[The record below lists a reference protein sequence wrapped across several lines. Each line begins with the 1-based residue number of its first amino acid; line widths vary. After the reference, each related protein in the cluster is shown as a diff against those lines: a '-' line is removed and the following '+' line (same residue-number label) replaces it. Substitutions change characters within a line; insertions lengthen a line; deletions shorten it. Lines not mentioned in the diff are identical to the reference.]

1 MSTLAVILIVIGAV
15 ILIALA
21 FAAWRRAREGRLED
35 RRHIAIEHREEAT
48 GTRLEAEQKAAAAD
62 EQAARA
68 RREAAEAES
77 LYRAAERQREASR
90 AHTERAAELDPD
102 ADVDERPVEPETREP
117 ADQDVETRRGA

>member
-21 FAAWRRAREGRLED
+21 FAAWRRARERRLED
-35 RRHIAIEHREEAT
+35 RRNIAIEHREEAT
-48 GTRLEAEQKAAAAD
+48 GRRLEAEQRAAAAD

-77 LYRAAERQREASR
+77 LYRAAERQREAAR

-102 ADVDERPVEPETREP
+102 ADADERPGEPENREP